1 MKNSFLGATKIVK
14 NIYKSKNEYNCC
26 GMAFDGAGL
35 WRFGN
40 GFANN
45 IVVFDVDHRKNNCIV
60 LDKGYT
66 DDINGGVSVT
76 EKKFSIKFSKAKGK
90 FYLRLHYN
98 GDSSYMFV
106 NRKTLTSLKLITK
119 M

>member
-1 MKNSFLGATKIVK
+1 MFFFGTVILTRNTIKDKFICNGREI
-14 NIYKSKNEYNCC
+14 
-26 GMAFDGAGL
+26 AFDGAGL
-35 WRFGN
+35 WSFGN